1 MREMLRGSLF
11 WRFLIFLGVC
21 WHNSFPHRLAAG
33 IRSMVQCSS
42 TRRFLTAR
50 LAAPARQSGNARA
63 AGFLQCWNERLW
75 RLGRR
80 ITPAVESSVLCRA
93 VRAVFRCG
101 RESRLLGRMFQGGVC
116 GVLLTV
122 LALYGLVDFA
132 LRDVLSIPV
141 VSSLWDEAL
150 MLLAVLWILWDRMR
164 APQARSI
171 RANPLEPAVFLF
183 AGIAFGLMFIIC
195 PFFSIAVAGW
205 RATVQYM
212 LWFFIAVR
220 LIRDDRDLMNL
231 YYVMVAAAFLIALH
245 GIYQYIIAVPIPS
258 HWTDQ
263 AEQSVRTRVF
273 SIFGSPNIMGDYMV
287 MFAPMAAALAYR
299 FRDVKAKLFFWFVT
313 FCMCFSC
320 LFTMSRGAWMAMA
333 VAVLVFSALVDR
345 KLLLL
350 ILAAGLCSLS
360 LPFVASRIGYLLTPE
375 FIASTTNGGRASRW
389 ALALIYWAE
398 SPLFGVG
405 LGMFGGAVAMQH
417 KIYSAVSYFYVDN
430 YYLKILVEMGVVG
443 LAAFLL
449 LLGCLLFT
457 GARTLY
463 RTAKVQVDRSAYL
476 LGAGAFSGLCGV
488 VVHCYF
494 ENIFEEPYMMAYFWI
509 IAAMLVYLG
518 FFRKRSAERK

>member
-1 MREMLRGSLF
+1 MRELLQGSLF
-11 WRFLIFLGVC
+11 WRFLLVLGNC
-21 WHNSFPHRLAAG
+21 WRGSVPYRLASG
-33 IRSMVQCSS
+33 LRDMVCRSS
-42 TRRFLTAR
+42 THRVAVRGLS
-50 LAAPARQSGNARA
+50 APARQTANARTCA
-63 AGFLQCWNERLW
+63 TLRRWNERLW

-80 ITPAVESSVLCRA
+80 VTPVVESSLLCRA

-122 LALYGLVDFA
+122 LALYGLVDYA

-150 MLLAVLWILWDRMR
+150 LMLALLWLVWDRMR
-164 APQARSI
+164 APCPRPI
-171 RANPLEPAVFLF
+171 RANPLSPAVFLF
-183 AGIAFGLMFIIC
+183 VGVGLALMFVIS

-212 LWFFIAVR
+212 LWFFVVIR
-220 LIRDDRDLMNL
+220 LLRDDRDLMNL
-231 YYVMVAAAFLIALH
+231 YYVMVGAAFLIALH
-245 GIYQYIIAVPIPS
+245 GIYQYIVAVPIPS
-258 HWTDQ
+258 NWTDQ

-287 MFAPMAAALAYR
+287 MFAPMAAALAYWAKS
-299 FRDVKAKLFFWFVT
+299 VKGKLFFWLVT

-333 VAVLVFSALVDR
+333 VTVLVFSALVDR
-345 KLLLL
+345 RLLLL

-389 ALALIYWAE
+389 ALALTYWSE

-443 LAAFLL
+443 LTAFFALL
-449 LLGCLLFT
+449 VCLLFT

-463 RTAKVQVDRSAYL
+463 RTAKVQKDRSAYL
-476 LGAGAFSGLCGV
+476 LSAGMFSGLCGV
-488 VVHCYF
+488 VIHCYF

-518 FFRKRSAERK
+518 FFRKQEQG